1 MSQFWGIRW
10 IYCMTVTVFHCH
22 LLSPHS
28 FLHGAQGLVLSAHL
42 QQTAGPVLHQLV
54 TSHYQGLQLQLGLH
68 REMPAQMKQ
77 LEILTCR
84 HFDGRVFKH
93 RQHNSSFFSFFLS
106 G

>member
-1 MSQFWGIRW
+1 
-10 IYCMTVTVFHCH
+10 MTVTVFHCH

-93 RQHNSSFFSFFLS
+93 GQHKNI
-106 G
+106 